1 MSTNLK
7 SHALDVS
14 LTRFWGGQRGSCV
27 QVTQKRDP
35 NKKRFT
41 ADNFFDSVSL
51 TRAQAAAL
59 ARDLQDFAQGREVED
74 I

>member
-7 SHALDVS
+7 SQALDVR
-14 LTRFWGGQRGSCV
+14 LTRFSGGERGVCV

-51 TRAQAAAL
+51 TRAQASAL